1 MANYATNLDTIN
13 ESQSGKAATANAF
26 FDAASPATLYGRR
39 ASQSSGNTWGYYGG
53 RVTKED
59 GTTAE
64 ISNGTLTLTLSATNY
79 IVAAKATGVV
89 TASAVT
95 TNWDDTTNYF
105 RLYQV
110 VCGSSLPTGWTDYRE
125 IGKMTGGSGGS
136 GSSITVKDEGTT
148 LTSALTSLDF
158 AGSGVVATN
167 TSGAVT
173 VTIASSREV
182 LSSNRTYY
190 VRTDGSDSNNGLAN
204 TSGGAFLTVQK
215 AIDVIYATLDLGGK
229 DVTVQVADGTY
240 TGAVLADG
248 PFIGKGSVTINGN
261 NSTPTNVV
269 FSTTSSSCVTAQNGA
284 FISCTNFKVTTTTS
298 GVGLLASK
306 KGHVNFS
313 GIDFGTCATH
323 QIRSDDFGSV
333 TATGNYTISGG
344 AATHFNSVSGAIRIQ
359 LRTVTLSNTPAF
371 YIAFCQTLISGLA
384 TVNGNT
390 YSGTGATGVRY
401 DITTN
406 GVVYTAGG
414 GANYFPGNA
423 AGTTATGG
431 QYS

>member
-1 MANYATNLDTIN
+1 MANIIKDFVVE
-13 ESQSGKAATANAF
+13 EST
-26 FDAASPATLYGRR
+26 T
-39 ASQSSGNTWGYYGG
+39 T
-53 RVTKED
+53 
-59 GTTAE
+59 GTG
-64 ISNGTLTLTLSATNY
+64 SLTLSGALNNMRRFSDVCSTGDTVRY
-79 IVAAKATGVV
+79 IIKGVDSGGV
-89 TASAVT
+89 
-95 TNWDDTTNYF
+95 
-105 RLYQV
+105 
-110 VCGSSLPTGWTDYRE
+110 PTGEWE
-125 IGKMTGGSGGS
+125 
-136 GSSITVKDEGTT
+136 VVEGVYSAANT
-148 LTSALTSLDF
+148 LTR
-158 AGSGVVATN
+158 
-167 TSGAVT
+167 VT
-173 VTIASSREV
+173 VIASSNSDALVNFSSGPKQVYIGPDAARLSWMREK
-182 LSSNRTYY
+182 LTAARTYY

-298 GVGLLASK
+298 GFGLLASK

-359 LRTVTLSNTPAF
+359 SRTVTLSNTPAF
-371 YIAFCQTLISGLA
+371 STAFCQTLISGLA

-401 DITTN
+401 DITLN

-431 QYS
+431 QYI

>member
-1 MANYATNLDTIN
+1 MESSTTTGTGDFTLAGAITGFSTFASRYSTGDTCYYAIK
-13 ESQSGKAATANAF
+13 EV
-26 FDAASPATLYGRR
+26 DAAGGP
-39 ASQSSGNTWGYYGG
+39 SGAWEVGI
-53 RVTKED
+53 
-59 GTTAE
+59 GTYSAA
-64 ISNGTLTLTLSATNY
+64 NTLTR
-79 IVAAKATGVV
+79 
-89 TASAVT
+89 T
-95 TNWDDTTNYF
+95 T
-105 RLYQV
+105 
-110 VCGSSLPTGWTDYRE
+110 
-125 IGKMTGGSGGS
+125 
-136 GSSITVKDEGTT
+136 
-148 LTSALTSLDF
+148 
-158 AGSGVVATN
+158 
-167 TSGAVT
+167 
-173 VTIASSREV
+173 V
-182 LSSNRTYY
+182 LSSSNSDALVNFAAGTKRAFVTLTALQGASIREKLTAARTYY

-298 GVGLLASK
+298 GFGLLASK

-359 LRTVTLSNTPAF
+359 SRTVTLSNTPAF
-371 YIAFCQTLISGLA
+371 STAFCQTLISGLA

-401 DITTN
+401 DITLN
-406 GVVYTAGG
+406 GAVYTAGG

-431 QYS
+431 QYI